1 MLDLNI
7 ISRQLEEAS
16 PHTRALGIRLHEL
29 KRGFGVVVL
38 DPRDTHIGLPDN
50 GAVHGGIL
58 STLID
63 TACGMT
69 VLSVLSEP
77 TSIAT
82 LDLTLH
88 HIKPSAPGTPLY
100 ASAECCK
107 VTSSIVFLRS
117 IVYQNSPENLIA
129 HGSTTFMLGA
139 NHTNLYLDRQKES
152 Q

>member
-1 MLDLNI
+1 MLDLDI
-7 ISRQLEEAS
+7 IRRQLEKSSA
-16 PHTRALGIRLHEL
+16 HTSALDIRLERL
-29 KRGFGVVVL
+29 ERGFSVVVV
-38 DPRDTHIGLPDN
+38 DPDDRHIGLPDS

-63 TACGMT
+63 TACGLT

-88 HIKPSAPGTPLY
+88 HIKPTAAGTPIY

-107 VTSSIVFLRS
+107 LTRSIVFLRS
-117 IVYQNSPENLIA
+117 VVYQNDEDNLIA

-139 NHTNLYLDRQKES
+139 NHTNLYIERQKAPS
-152 Q
+152 